1 MCIRDRAIGDPD
13 TTVGVAGS
21 AKQKDARAT
30 GRMLAKEA
38 MEKAGQT
45 AAPAYFYM
53 VASPAEEEDYLKGIE
68 DVIGRVPFFGG
79 SAADNTVSGEW
90 SIYTNDKVFSDGCA
104 VAFFYTDKPMANVY
118 TCLLYTSWAI
128 NLAIPI
134 IICVANV
141 TIFILTLV
149 SVHRY
154 LKYAVY
160 QLIIFVLSMIPLII
174 FFAFPGVITTP
185 IFMIISSSIA
195 LFTFVCSLILCGRSI
210 MEELDRRLHM

>member
-1 MCIRDRAIGDPD
+1 MVCMTLYPKIINVKSGHLAIKIMAIISLIIA
-13 TTVGVAGS
+13 GVSMIINACTSTRFLWSLIVIAG
-21 AKQKDARAT
+21 
-30 GRMLAKEA
+30 
-38 MEKAGQT
+38 
-45 AAPAYFYM
+45 
-53 VASPAEEEDYLKGIE
+53 I
-68 DVIGRVPFFGG
+68 
-79 SAADNTVSGEW
+79 
-90 SIYTNDKVFSDGCA
+90 
-104 VAFFYTDKPMANVY
+104 VY
-118 TCLLYTSWAI
+118 TWVTVTYSIRRNINIASSVMIQLIAISILTLCIDYILGYSGWAI

>member
-1 MCIRDRAIGDPD
+1 MTLYPKIRNIKQVNLALIILMAISVLIALICVIVNVC
-13 TTVGVAGS
+13 TSTEFWWSLIVIAG
-21 AKQKDARAT
+21 
-30 GRMLAKEA
+30 
-38 MEKAGQT
+38 
-45 AAPAYFYM
+45 
-53 VASPAEEEDYLKGIE
+53 I
-68 DVIGRVPFFGG
+68 
-79 SAADNTVSGEW
+79 
-90 SIYTNDKVFSDGCA
+90 
-104 VAFFYTDKPMANVY
+104 VY
-118 TCLLYTSWAI
+118 TWVTVTYSIRRNINIASSVMIQLIAISILTLCIDYILGYSSWAI

-195 LFTFVCSLILCGRSI
+195 LFTFVCPLILCGRSI